1 MLNAEGRDL
10 VDTGDTDAE
19 QEKRTDKVKVSEKP
33 VEDGLLCTCE
43 GIRFWLEENGYILPL
58 TEGKEGLGTL
68 VVLGWPV
75 VHSGFL

>member
-1 MLNAEGRDL
+1 MLMLNAEGRDL

-43 GIRFWLEENGYILPL
+43 GIRF
-58 TEGKEGLGTL
+58 
-68 VVLGWPV
+68 
-75 VHSGFL
+75 